1 MTLTFFNVGYGEAV
15 LVECPDP
22 ARPSGR
28 FVMLLD
34 GGSGEAK
41 EFPSELPQRAPLIR
55 ELERRGLDQI
65 DVVVSTHIH
74 EDHVCGLLPVL
85 ERFTPGELWQ
95 ALDGALALQLPQ
107 LPQVELEHPSR
118 RKFAR
123 SLEDW
128 RKLTLQAQRRGVKLR
143 QLTAGDCA
151 SPCPGLTARALSPRW
166 GQAED
171 LAQAVRELFY
181 TQEPER
187 FRERLTA
194 LDGAMN
200 NYSLVLSLEHQG
212 ARALLPG
219 DANAAACG
227 QIDPELLSAD
237 LFKVGHHGQRDGAS
251 RELIAAI
258 RPKVVVCCASS
269 DRRYQSADPELLQ
282 MIAAS
287 GARLCFS
294 DCPPVPREI
303 PAPPPHRAVQIVL
316 TGGRAPEI
324 TYFTKEGDVCHGGI

>member
-15 LVECPDP
+15 LAECPDP
-22 ARPSGR
+22 ARPRGS
-28 FVMLLD
+28 FIMLLD

-55 ELERRGLDQI
+55 ELERRGLDHI

-166 GQAED
+166 GQAE
-171 LAQAVRELFY
+171 VEI
-181 TQEPER
+181 
-187 FRERLTA
+187 
-194 LDGAMN
+194 
-200 NYSLVLSLEHQG
+200 S
-212 ARALLPG
+212 
-219 DANAAACG
+219 
-227 QIDPELLSAD
+227 
-237 LFKVGHHGQRDGAS
+237 
-251 RELIAAI
+251 
-258 RPKVVVCCASS
+258 
-269 DRRYQSADPELLQ
+269 
-282 MIAAS
+282 
-287 GARLCFS
+287 
-294 DCPPVPREI
+294 PP
-303 PAPPPHRAVQIVL
+303 
-316 TGGRAPEI
+316 
-324 TYFTKEGDVCHGGI
+324 

>member
-1 MTLTFFNVGYGEAV
+1 MLDIFDILGPVMVGPSSSHTAGAVRIGRMARTLLGAEVARADIGLHGSFADTGQGHGTDRALVAGLRGMKPDDLGIPESFAIAANQGLEFRFHTIHLRDAHPNTAV
-15 LVECPDP
+15 LEVES
-22 ARPSGR
+22 A
-28 FVMLLD
+28 D
-34 GGSGEAK
+34 G
-41 EFPSELPQRAPLIR
+41 
-55 ELERRGLDQI
+55 
-65 DVVVSTHIH
+65 
-74 EDHVCGLLPVL
+74 
-85 ERFTPGELWQ
+85 
-95 ALDGALALQLPQ
+95 
-107 LPQVELEHPSR
+107 
-118 RKFAR
+118 
-123 SLEDW
+123 

>member
-34 GGSGEAK
+34 GGSGEAE

-55 ELERRGLDQI
+55 ELERRGLDHI

-85 ERFTPGELWQ
+85 ERFPPGELWQ
-95 ALDGALALQLPQ
+95 VLDGALALQLPQ

-128 RKLTLQAQRRGVKLR
+128 RKLTCQAQRRGVKLR

-151 SPCPGLTARALSPRW
+151 SPCPGLTVRALSPRW

-171 LAQAVRELFY
+171 LAQAVRGLFY

-316 TGGRAPEI
+316 AGGRAPEI

>member
-34 GGSGEAK
+34 GGSGEAE
-41 EFPSELPQRAPLIR
+41 EFPPELPQRAPLIR

-95 ALDGALALQLPQ
+95 ALDGALAFQLPQ

-123 SLEDW
+123 ALENW
-128 RKLTLQAQRRGVKLR
+128 RKLTLQAQLRGVKLR
-143 QLTAGDCA
+143 QLTAWDCA
-151 SPCPGLTARALSPRW
+151 SPCPGLTVRALSPRW

-171 LAQAVRELFY
+171 LAQAVRGLFY

-200 NYSLVLSLEHQG
+200 NYSLVLSLSTRGQG
-212 ARALLPG
+212 PCCPG
-219 DANAAACG
+219 T
-227 QIDPELLSAD
+227 PT
-237 LFKVGHHGQRDGAS
+237 
-251 RELIAAI
+251 
-258 RPKVVVCCASS
+258 
-269 DRRYQSADPELLQ
+269 
-282 MIAAS
+282 
-287 GARLCFS
+287 
-294 DCPPVPREI
+294 
-303 PAPPPHRAVQIVL
+303 PPPAAGSTRSGCLRTCSRWATTDSG
-316 TGGRAPEI
+316 TGPAGS
-324 TYFTKEGDVCHGGI
+324 